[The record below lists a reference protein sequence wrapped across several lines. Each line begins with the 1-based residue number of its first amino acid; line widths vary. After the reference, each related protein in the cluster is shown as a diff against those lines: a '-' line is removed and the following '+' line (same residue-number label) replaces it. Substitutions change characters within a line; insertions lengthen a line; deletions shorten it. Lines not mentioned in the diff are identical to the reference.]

1 MPLPA
6 TASHRGI
13 LHPAATPF
21 TLSRHRPAPDLA
33 VFVERHWIVRW
44 DLRGR
49 APFRQETLPH
59 PCVNIVI
66 ERDRARVYGVE
77 TASQHY
83 FNKSAKDLS
92 IVEAATIA
100 GEAGL
105 VVVIDRCT
113 AIELRRFGGPT
124 GAC

>member
-77 TASQHY
+77 TARSGQLV
-83 FNKSAKDLS
+83 SAWRAVAS
-92 IVEAATIA
+92 SSTGTSPATSTVPYPSSSDPNSSGARIA
-100 GEAGL
+100 H
-105 VVVIDRCT
+105 I
-113 AIELRRFGGPT
+113 
-124 GAC
+124 